1 MKKKTLNQQDLPNSS
16 IIFSLGIVSLLLMSF
31 FVCLGG
37 GLLGPILA
45 VIALIMANKATKFYK
60 QDKDI
65 YTESSFTL
73 IKIGKITAIVSLV
86 WGVINIMMALAWFGF
101 WILYMIFSF
110 LIFFFSFFL
119 QMIMFL

>member
-1 MKKKTLNQQDLPNSS
+1 MKKKILNKQDLPNSS
-16 IIFSLGIVSLLLMSF
+16 IILSLGVLSLLLMWF
-31 FVCLGG
+31 FSCFGG
-37 GLLGPILA
+37 GLIGPILA
-45 VIALIMANKATKFYK
+45 VIALIMANKATNIYNT
-60 QDKDI
+60 DRDI

-101 WILYMIFSF
+101 WILYMVFSF